1 MLDGEGKVKGMILA
15 EPTPVQDILKGG
27 RGDAESHCCG
37 VVGRLEEGRAGPWGV
52 RLSGSYP
59 VSAPSQLC
67 DLRLSLN
74 CSELRFS
81 HP

>member
-1 MLDGEGKVKGMILA
+1 MLDGEGKSYGMILA
-15 EPTPVQDILKGG
+15 EPTPVQDILKGRSG
-27 RGDAESHCCG
+27 MQRATAVG

-52 RLSGSYP
+52 RLSGSDHP
-59 VSAPSQLC
+59 APSQLC

-74 CSELRFS
+74 CLELRFS